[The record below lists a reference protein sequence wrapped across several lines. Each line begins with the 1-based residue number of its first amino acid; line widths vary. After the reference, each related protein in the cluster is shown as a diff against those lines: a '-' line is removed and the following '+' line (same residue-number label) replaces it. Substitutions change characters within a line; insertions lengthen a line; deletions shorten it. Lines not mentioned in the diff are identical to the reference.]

1 MVLIVSKAI
10 KKAKRAKELKAL
22 RKAHEARLVHQKEMI
37 KFSDEY
43 IIEQYEKKYG
53 FDEINKKMF
62 IDVEENS
69 SRLSSEQQDVSP
81 SKKQKLVKK
90 KLDTII
96 EEDSLFL
103 SEGDNTQNQIDI
115 TKIHSP

>member
-1 MVLIVSKAI
+1 MVLIVTKAI

-22 RKAHEARLVHQKEMI
+22 RKAHEARLAHQKEMI

-53 FDEINKKMF
+53 FDEINKKML
-62 IDVEENS
+62 IDTDQTS
-69 SRLSSEQQDVSP
+69 SKLSSEQPNVSP
-81 SKKQKLVKK
+81 SKKPKLVKK

-96 EEDSLFL
+96 EEDSILL
-103 SEGDNTQNQIDI
+103 SEGDNTKN
-115 TKIHSP
+115 